1 MLQRTM
7 SIWSR
12 LSEAA
17 AHIGDSVSGF
27 LSRLAQAGS
36 TPPEKT
42 LAFTVGLVAL
52 GAKMAK
58 ADGVVTSDE
67 VSAFKRVFSVPDR
80 ELAGVARVFN
90 FAKQDTAGYEAY
102 ARQIARLFAGGHR
115 ILEDVLDCLFH
126 IAKADGAVHEQE
138 VRYLEAVASI
148 FGFDHQEFRRIKARH
163 VAPGA
168 RDAYAILGLESGA
181 SAEDIK
187 RRYRALVRENHP
199 DLHLAEGMP
208 EELIDLANERL
219 ARINAAYD
227 EIARE
232 RGL

>member
-1 MLQRTM
+1 MLRRTM
-7 SIWSR
+7 SIWPR
-12 LSEAA
+12 LTEAA
-17 AHIGDSVSGF
+17 ATIGDSISGF
-27 LSRLAQAGS
+27 LSRLSEAGS

-42 LAFTVGLVAL
+42 LAFTVGVVAL

-58 ADGVVTSDE
+58 ADGVVTTDE
-67 VSAFKRVFSVPDR
+67 VSAFKRVFSVPEP
-80 ELAGVARVFN
+80 ELAGVARLFN
-90 FAKQDTAGYEAY
+90 FAKQETAGYETY

-115 ILEDVLDCLFH
+115 ILEDVLDCLFD
-126 IAKADGAVHEQE
+126 IAKADGAVHERE
-138 VRYLEAVASI
+138 VRYLERVAAI
-148 FGFDHQEFRRIKARH
+148 FGFDHQEFRRIRARH
-163 VAPGA
+163 VVPEWA
-168 RDAYAILGLESGA
+168 DAYAILGLGPEA
-181 SAEDIK
+181 SAIDIK

-219 ARINAAYD
+219 AKINAAYD

>member
-1 MLQRTM
+1 M
-7 SIWSR
+7 SIWSE
-12 LSEAA
+12 LTEAVA
-17 AHIGDSVSGF
+17 TLGDSISGL

-36 TPPEKT
+36 TPPERT
-42 LAFTVGLVAL
+42 LAFTVGMVAL

-58 ADGVVTSDE
+58 ADGVVTTDE
-67 VSAFKRVFSVPDR
+67 VSAFKRVFSVPER
-80 ELAGVARVFN
+80 ELAGIARLFN
-90 FAKQDTAGYEAY
+90 FAKQDTAGYETY

-126 IAKADGAVHEQE
+126 IAKADGAVHERE
-138 VRYLEAVASI
+138 VRYLERVASI
-148 FGFDHQEFRRIKARH
+148 FGFDHREFRRIRARH
-163 VAPGA
+163 VAPEA
-168 RDAYAILGLESGA
+168 ADAYAILGVDPGA
-181 SAEDIK
+181 SAQDIK
-187 RRYRALVRENHP
+187 RQYRALVRENHP
-199 DLHLAEGMP
+199 DLHVAEGMP